1 MIVTMPEF
9 AYQRLVRG
17 ERMAGM
23 FVVNDRVAIRQVID
37 ELFVL
42 INCSVQLEW
51 KGVYYIC
58 LSETEFF

>member
-1 MIVTMPEF
+1 
-9 AYQRLVRG
+9 
-17 ERMAGM
+17 MAGM